1 MKVLYV
7 SALVSQKLLKQLYE
21 SNHRNPGFAVQ
32 KFHRLLTQGLVA
44 NGVEVNALSAFP
56 TSFSSNK
63 RILFKLKSEE
73 ENGVDIHYAFFLNL
87 PVLRHVCL
95 FFASF
100 FRTLG
105 WGMKERKNKTVICDV
120 LNISV
125 CMGALWASKIV
136 GIKCVGMMTDMP
148 GLMVGGQQKKLKNK
162 IVSSVNKSYLAGF
175 SHYVFLTEQ
184 MNQVI
189 NRHNRPYIVMEG
201 LVDVEMAKNTTIHN
215 KTLQKRTVLYAGGLH
230 EKYGLKM
237 LVDAFMQLPYTDI
250 QLSLYGSGPMES
262 YIKECVSNDKRVVY
276 YGVRPN
282 DEIVAAELQATLLVN
297 PRPTHEEFTKYSF
310 PSKNMEYMVSGTPLL
325 TTALPGMPDEYYPYV
340 YLFEEETTIG
350 YRNALKRV
358 LSLTNAELSEK
369 GYQAK
374 KFVLKVK
381 NNQVQTKRIIG
392 LVNYYEKNLFDL

>member
-1 MKVLYV
+1 MKVLYI
-7 SALVSQKLLKQLYE
+7 STLVSQELLGQLYDT
-21 SNHRNPGFAVQ
+21 NHRNPGFAVQ
-32 KFHRLLTQGLVA
+32 KFHRLLTQGLIA

-56 TSFSSNK
+56 TSFESNK
-63 RILFKLKSEE
+63 RILFQLKSEK

-87 PVLRHVCL
+87 PVLRHICL

-105 WGMKERKNKTVICDV
+105 WGLKERKNKTVICDV

-125 CMGALWASKIV
+125 CIGALWASKIV
-136 GIKCVGMMTDMP
+136 GVKCVGIMTDMP

-162 IVSSVNKSYLAGF
+162 VVSSVNKSYLAGF

-189 NRHNRPYIVMEG
+189 NCHNRPYIVMEG
-201 LVDVEMAKNTTIHN
+201 LVDVEMAQSTTIHN
-215 KTLQKRTVLYAGGLH
+215 KTLQKRIVLYAGGLH

-237 LVDAFMQLPYTDI
+237 LVDAFMQLPDTDI

-262 YIKECVSNDKRVVY
+262 YINECASNDKRIVY

-282 DEIVAAELQATLLVN
+282 DEIVAAELLATLLVN

-325 TTALPGMPDEYYPYV
+325 TTALPGMPKEYYPYV
-340 YLFEEETTIG
+340 FLFEEETTIG
-350 YRNALKRV
+350 YYDSLKGV
-358 LSLTNAELSEK
+358 LSLPRIELINK
-369 GYQAK
+369 GHQAK
-374 KFVLKVK
+374 EFVLKEK
-381 NNQVQTKRIIG
+381 NNNMQAQRISD
-392 LVNYYEKNLFDL
+392 LVK

>member
-7 SALVSQKLLKQLYE
+7 SALVSQRKLQELYE
-21 SNHRNPGFAVQ
+21 ANHRNPGFAVQ
-32 KFHRLLTQGLVA
+32 KFHRLLTTGLVA
-44 NGVEVNALSAFP
+44 NGAKVKTLSAFP
-56 TSFSSNK
+56 TSFASDKKIFFN
-63 RILFKLKSEE
+63 LKSEK
-73 ENGVDIHYAFFLNL
+73 ENGVGLHYAFFINL
-87 PVLRHVCL
+87 PVLRHICL
-95 FFASF
+95 FFVSF
-100 FRTLG
+100 FSTFR
-105 WGMKERKNKTVICDV
+105 WGVKDRKNKAVMCDV

-136 GIKCVGMMTDMP
+136 GIKCVGVMTDMP

-162 IVSSVNKSYLAGF
+162 VISSVNKSYLAGF

-189 NRHNRPYIVMEG
+189 NRNNRPYIVMEG
-201 LVDVEMAKNTTIHN
+201 LVDVEMATSVAEHN
-215 KTLQKRTVLYAGGLH
+215 KTPQKRIVMYAGGLH

-237 LVDAFMQLPYTDI
+237 LVDAFMQLPGTDI

-262 YIKECVSNDKRVVY
+262 YIKECASNDKRVVY

-325 TTALPGMPDEYYPYV
+325 TTALLGMPKEYYPYV
-340 YLFEEETTIG
+340 YLFGEETTSG
-350 YRNALKRV
+350 YHSALKKT
-358 LSLTNAELSEK
+358 LSLSGAELAEK
-369 GYQAK
+369 GCQAK
-374 KFVLKVK
+374 GFVLKVK
-381 NNQVQTKRIIG
+381 NNHMQAKRIID
-392 LVNYYEKNLFDL
+392 LVK